1 VPALLTTVPDD
12 RAGHHRALN
21 SARTNALGDAE
32 LMERIRRGDEAALAA
47 LYDRYAGLILT
58 VALRIVG
65 DRELAEEVMQDSF
78 LRVWNASATYRT
90 SRGQVSGWLIG
101 ITRNR
106 AIDLLRSRQHKTR
119 LRERTPLPEPGEE
132 DSFGVPDETDAVE
145 TRQAVTDALAGLSIA
160 QRQVVELAYYG
171 GMSQSEI
178 ARQLGEPLGTIKS
191 RTRVAM
197 EHLRVTL
204 RPHFKPDDESGKP
217 S

>member
-1 VPALLTTVPDD
+1 MPALLTTVPDD
-12 RAGHHRALN
+12 RAGHHLALN
-21 SARTNALGDAE
+21 AARANALTDAE
-32 LMERIRRGDEAALAA
+32 LMERVRRGDETALAA

-58 VALRIVG
+58 VALRIIG

-78 LRVWNASATYRT
+78 LRVWNASNTYR
-90 SRGQVSGWLIG
+90 SNRGQVSGWLIG

-106 AIDLLRSRQHKTR
+106 AIDMLRSRQHKGR
-119 LRERTPLPEPGEE
+119 QRERTPLPEPGDE
-132 DSFGVPDETDAVE
+132 DRFGVSDETDAVV
-145 TRQAVTDALAGLSIA
+145 TRQAVADALAGLSMA

-197 EHLRVTL
+197 EHLRSAL
-204 RPHFKPDDESGKP
+204 RPHFRLDNDESDKR
-217 S
+217 

>member
-12 RAGHHRALN
+12 RAGQHLAHNL
-21 SARTNALGDAE
+21 ARSSTLTDAE
-32 LMERIRRGDEAALAA
+32 LMERVRRGDEVALAA

-78 LRVWNASATYRT
+78 LRVWNASESYRA

-106 AIDLLRSRQHKTR
+106 AIDMLRSRQHKSR
-119 LRERTPLPEPGEE
+119 LRERTPLPEPGDE
-132 DSFGVPDETDAVE
+132 DRFGVADQTEAVV
-145 TRQAVTDALAGLSIA
+145 TRQAVADALAGLSMA

-197 EHLRVTL
+197 EHLRIAL
-204 RPHFKPDDESGKP
+204 RPHFRPDDESDNR
-217 S
+217 

>member
-1 VPALLTTVPDD
+1 VPALLMSIPDD
-12 RAGHHRALN
+12 RAGQQLALN
-21 SARTNALGDAE
+21 AAKVSALTDAE
-32 LMERIRRGDEAALAA
+32 LMERVRRGDEIALAA

-78 LRVWNASATYRT
+78 LRVWNASDTYRA

-106 AIDLLRSRQHKTR
+106 AIDMLRSRLHKTR
-119 LRERTPLPEPGEE
+119 LRERTPLPEPGDE
-132 DSFGVPDETDAVE
+132 DRFGVEDETEAVV
-145 TRQAVTDALAGLSIA
+145 TRQAVADALAGLSMA

-178 ARQLGEPLGTIKS
+178 AHQLGEPLGTIKS
-191 RTRVAM
+191 RTRVSM
-197 EHLRVTL
+197 EHLRTAL
-204 RPHFKPDDESGKP
+204 RPHFRPDDESD
-217 S
+217 SRS

>member
-1 VPALLTTVPDD
+1 MLVTVPDD
-12 RAGHHRALN
+12 RTGQQLALN
-21 SARTNALGDAE
+21 AARASTLTDAE
-32 LMERIRRGDEAALAA
+32 LMERVRHGDEVALAA

-65 DRELAEEVMQDSF
+65 DRELAEEVMQDCF
-78 LRVWNASATYRT
+78 LRVWNASETYRA

-106 AIDLLRSRQHKTR
+106 AIGMLRSRLHKTR
-119 LRERTPLPEPGEE
+119 MRERTPLPEPGDE
-132 DSFGVPDETDAVE
+132 DRFGIGDETEAVV
-145 TRQAVTDALAGLSIA
+145 TRQAVADALAGLSMA

-178 ARQLGEPLGTIKS
+178 ARELGEPVGTIKS

-197 EHLRVTL
+197 EHLRVAL
-204 RPHFKPDDESGKP
+204 RPHFRPDDESE
-217 S
+217 SRR

>member
-1 VPALLTTVPDD
+1 VPALLMSVPDD
-12 RAGHHRALN
+12 RASQQLALN
-21 SARTNALGDAE
+21 AARASALTDAE
-32 LMERIRRGDEAALAA
+32 LMERVRRGDEAALAA

-58 VALRIVG
+58 VALRVVG

-78 LRVWNASATYRT
+78 LRVWNASDTYRA

-106 AIDLLRSRQHKTR
+106 AIDMLRSRLHKTR
-119 LRERTPLPEPGEE
+119 MRERTPLPEPGDE
-132 DSFGVPDETDAVE
+132 DRFGVADQTEVVV
-145 TRQAVTDALAGLSIA
+145 TRQAVADALAELSMA

-178 ARQLGEPLGTIKS
+178 AHQLGEPLGTIKS

-197 EHLRVTL
+197 EHLRITL
-204 RPHFKPDDESGKP
+204 RPHFRPDDESENE
-217 S
+217 